1 MRIIQG
7 VEEMAEHQVANLEA
21 CTEEVSEDLQ
31 QKDIK
36 GDPSEDLKTSNQC
49 SPLGVWSEEGKK
61 DFGFDCGPY

>member
-7 VEEMAEHQVANLEA
+7 VEEMAEYQVANLEA
-21 CTEEVSEDLQ
+21 CTEEISEDLQ

-36 GDPSEDLKTSNQC
+36 GDPSGDLKTSNQC
-49 SPLGVWSEEGKK
+49 SPLGVWSEDGQK

>member
-7 VEEMAEHQVANLEA
+7 MEEMAEYQVANLEA
-21 CTEEVSEDLQ
+21 CTEEISEDLQ

-36 GDPSEDLKTSNQC
+36 GDPSGDLKTSNQC
-49 SPLGVWSEEGKK
+49 SPLGVWSEEGQK